1 MQFQTSFSTPDGIIS
16 LMCLLVCLCFF
27 TPSLLCIWIKII
39 FFALLVFFGSTYIE
53 LKKNCKCYY
62 MPHRKLY
69 SVAFFGPKNDATKNI
84 LSQSLTS
91 NSVQEHEVLEIG
103 DLAALPLLRHV
114 WVAHELARRHHRR
127 ASVNNNTHFN
137 DYVFDSTNQDN
148 WTETCFLKKLWEGWR
163 RTKT

>member
-1 MQFQTSFSTPDGIIS
+1 
-16 LMCLLVCLCFF
+16 
-27 TPSLLCIWIKII
+27 
-39 FFALLVFFGSTYIE
+39 
-53 LKKNCKCYY
+53 
-62 MPHRKLY
+62 MPHKKLY
-69 SVAFFGPKNDATKNI
+69 SVAFFWAQKRCNQNT

-127 ASVNNNTHFN
+127 PSVNNNTHFN

-148 WTETCFLKKLWEGWR
+148 WTETCFFKETLRRLEEDEDVGKLVGIQENQNKGSESYGNKKQIWLIC
-163 RTKT
+163 